1 MDVNGVDRLGRTKV
15 GDRAFVRNHIVGVC
29 TPMSLRQASTQ
40 PLRCQRL
47 SCSAKGGEGIDLQN
61 WLTVNEEQ
69 ESKRRQGRI
78 SRFVNYFRAWVCCI
92 LN

>member
-1 MDVNGVDRLGRTKV
+1 MDVNGVDRLGRTKA
-15 GDRAFVRNHIVGVC
+15 GDRAFVRNHIVGAC
-29 TPMSLRQASTQ
+29 TAMSLRQASTQ
-40 PLRCQRL
+40 PIRGQRL
-47 SCSAKGGEGIDLQN
+47 SCSAEEGEGTDLQN

-69 ESKRRQGRI
+69 ESKRGQGRI

>member
-1 MDVNGVDRLGRTKV
+1 MDVNGVDRLGRTKAD
-15 GDRAFVRNHIVGVC
+15 DRAFFRKHVVGAC
-29 TPMSLRQASTQ
+29 TVMSLRQASTQ
-40 PLRCQRL
+40 PIRGQRL
-47 SCSAKGGEGIDLQN
+47 SCSAKGDEGIDLQN

-78 SRFVNYFRAWVCCI
+78 WRFVNYFRAWVCCI

>member
-15 GDRAFVRNHIVGVC
+15 DDRAFVRNHIVGVC
-29 TPMSLRQASTQ
+29 TLMSLRQASTQ

-47 SCSAKGGEGIDLQN
+47 SCSAKEGEGIDLQN

-69 ESKRRQGRI
+69 ESKRRQEHI

>member
-1 MDVNGVDRLGRTKV
+1 MNVNEIDRLERTKTD
-15 GDRAFVRNHIVGVC
+15 DRAFFRKHVVSAC
-29 TPMSLRQASTQ
+29 TIMFLRQASTQ
-40 PLRCQRL
+40 PIRGQRL
-47 SCSAKGGEGIDLQN
+47 SCSVEEGEGTDLQN

-69 ESKRRQGRI
+69 ESKRGQGRI